1 MPFLLDLNFQNQK
14 SRQNCVHVW
23 GFCTWSSSHIYILCI
38 NIYVTN
44 IMDTNFSLS
53 FSLLNNVDL
62 KQLTLPITPVLSLVW
77 LGPWECAPIPLYPHL
92 LPSPRLSTSRSIG
105 SIGLKSINVTTWK
118 TYIDNTTIHFKAF
131 FGNLLHHQS
140 RGRKVEFAEF
150 HRWWWWLF
158 IMMKNM
164 TKQFGST
171 LIRGQYKTK

>member
-77 LGPWECAPIPLYPHL
+77 LGPWECAPIRLYPHL

-118 TYIDNTTIHFKAF
+118 TIHWQHYYTF
-131 FGNLLHHQS
+131 QS
-140 RGRKVEFAEF
+140 
-150 HRWWWWLF
+150 LF
-158 IMMKNM
+158 WQLV
-164 TKQFGST
+164 TSSESGSKSR
-171 LIRGQYKTK
+171 ICRIP

>member
-62 KQLTLPITPVLSLVW
+62 KQLTLPITPFLSLVW
-77 LGPWECAPIPLYPHL
+77 LGPWECAPTRLYPHL
-92 LPSPRLSTSRSIG
+92 LPSPRLSTSRWFC
-105 SIGLKSINVTTWK
+105 LHCNM
-118 TYIDNTTIHFKAF
+118 
-131 FGNLLHHQS
+131 LLHKHFLHKHWCFLKKKFAS
-140 RGRKVEFAEF
+140 RRKMCSA
-150 HRWWWWLF
+150 RSSCTYWL
-158 IMMKNM
+158 
-164 TKQFGST
+164 
-171 LIRGQYKTK
+171 